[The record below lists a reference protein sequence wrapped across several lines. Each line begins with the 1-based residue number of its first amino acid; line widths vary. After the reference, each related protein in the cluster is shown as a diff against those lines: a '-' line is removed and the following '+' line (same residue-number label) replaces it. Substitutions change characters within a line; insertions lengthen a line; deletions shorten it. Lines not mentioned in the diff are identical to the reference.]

1 MEPLNYSSTVSIYKG
16 YNKQLKKV
24 SFCSIFTKILGYLV
38 VGVTSSDVMINKTL
52 SYGVQQLTPYELT
65 NTSHWKYMKKQTK
78 LDG

>member
-1 MEPLNYSSTVSIYKG
+1 MEPLNYSSTVSIYKSP
-16 YNKQLKKV
+16 NKQLKNV

-38 VGVTSSDVMINKTL
+38 GVTSSDVTINKTL

-65 NTSHWKYMKKQTK
+65 NTNHWKYMEKTTK